1 MSKIL
6 KKFCGIF
13 GYKLLTKN
21 YIKNKNYLT
30 EHSFLNIEKI
40 ILNLVEKKNIIS
52 LIQIGAN
59 DGISHDHLHNIIKK
73 HRLESLLL
81 EPIESHFADLKKN
94 YLNFPNVKIE
104 NSALSVNNDISFL
117 YKVNPEYFKIYG
129 TLSSGIS
136 SFDKDHLIK
145 HGIKAK
151 HIVKEKVNQISFDQL
166 LNKYN
171 ISNFD
176 LLLID
181 TEGYDCHIVN
191 NFFIKIKTIRPF
203 VVFEWSHSKNAEFR
217 NTLDLLIKN
226 DYLFF
231 PIGDDIFCFPIEKNF
246 SFQHNVKYEN
256 F

>member
-1 MSKIL
+1 MSKFL
-6 KKFCGIF
+6 KKICGIF

-21 YIKNKNYLT
+21 YIKNKNYLM
-30 EHSFLNIEKI
+30 EYSSLNVGKI
-40 ILNLVEKKNIIS
+40 IRNLVEKKKISS

-59 DGISHDHLHNIIKK
+59 DGVSHDHLHDIINK

-81 EPIESHFADLKKN
+81 EPIESFFLELKKN

-136 SFDKDHLIK
+136 SFEKGHLIK

-151 HIVKEKVNQISFDQL
+151 HIVKEKVNQISFDQIL
-166 LNKYN
+166 SKYN
-171 ISNFD
+171 INNFD

-181 TEGYDCHIVN
+181 TEGYDCNIVSD
-191 NFFIKIKTIRPF
+191 FFIKIKTIRPF
-203 VVFEWSHSKNAEFR
+203 LVFEWSHIKNVELC
-217 NTLDLLIKN
+217 NTLNLLIKN
-226 DYLFF
+226 NYLFF
-231 PIGDDIFCFPIEKNF
+231 PVGDDIFCSPIEKNI
-246 SFQHNVKYEN
+246 SIQ
-256 F
+256 

>member
-1 MSKIL
+1 MSKVL
-6 KKFCGIF
+6 KKICGIF

-30 EHSFLNIEKI
+30 KHSSLSIGKI
-40 ILNLVEKKNIIS
+40 ILNLVEKKNISS

-59 DGISHDHLHNIIKK
+59 DGVSHDHLHSIIKK

-81 EPIESHFADLKKN
+81 EPIECYFLELKKN

-117 YKVNPEYFKIYG
+117 YKVNPEYSKIYG
-129 TLSSGIS
+129 TLSSGVS

-166 LNKYN
+166 LSKYN
-171 ISNFD
+171 FNNFD

-181 TEGYDCHIVN
+181 TEGYDCNIVSD
-191 NFFIKIKTIRPF
+191 FFFKIKSVRPF
-203 VVFEWSHSKNAEFR
+203 VVFEWSHIKNVEL
-217 NTLDLLIKN
+217 NDTLNLLIKN
-226 DYLFF
+226 NYSFF
-231 PIGDDIFCFPIEKNF
+231 PVGDDIFCFPIEKNI
-246 SFQHNVKYEN
+246 SIQ
-256 F
+256 